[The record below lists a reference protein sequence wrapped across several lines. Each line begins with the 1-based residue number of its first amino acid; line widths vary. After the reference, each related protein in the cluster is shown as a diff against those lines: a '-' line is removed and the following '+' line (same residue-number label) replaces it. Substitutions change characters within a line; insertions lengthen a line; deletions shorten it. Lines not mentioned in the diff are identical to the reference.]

1 MQIQKYTG
9 LKRVYFALLN
19 SFKGFVWLINNEAA
33 FKQEFIISAV
43 LILCSFYLSI
53 DALVQLLLISVLVF
67 VLVIEILNTA
77 IEVTIDRIG
86 LEHHPLSG
94 LAKDLGS
101 LAVLLSLF
109 VALATWSVV
118 LWNI

>member
-1 MQIQKYTG
+1 MKIQKYTG
-9 LKRVYFALLN
+9 LKRVYFALIN
-19 SFKGFVWLINNEAA
+19 SFRGFVWLINNEAA
-33 FKQEFIISAV
+33 FKQELIISAM
-43 LILCSFYLSI
+43 LTLFSFYLSI
-53 DALVQLLLISVLVF
+53 DALVQLLLVSVLGF
-67 VLVIEILNTA
+67 VLIIEIANTA

-118 LWNI
+118 LWSI